1 MSPLEL
7 REKIH
12 AQLDQVPE
20 VELPKI
26 QQYLNDL
33 TTASMGSTSPKT
45 GASLLEALKSMGTWQ
60 GDDFEE
66 CRQAVYDSRSA
77 TKFVADE
84 HNPFN

>member
-12 AQLDQVPE
+12 AQLDQIPE

-26 QQYLNDL
+26 QRYLNEL
-33 TTASMGSTSPKT
+33 TTDSTYATLPTT

-77 TKFVADE
+77 TKFVVDA

>member
-33 TTASMGSTSPKT
+33 TTASTDSTSPTT
-45 GASLLEALKSMGTWQ
+45 GASLLEALKSMATWQ
-60 GDDFEE
+60 GDDFED

-77 TKFVADE
+77 TKFVADVG
-84 HNPFN
+84 HSFN

>member
-12 AQLDQVPE
+12 AQLDQIPE

-26 QQYLNDL
+26 QQYLDDL
-33 TTASMGSTSPKT
+33 TTVPTEATSLPHT
-45 GASLLEALKSMGTWQ
+45 GASLLAALKSMGNWQ

-77 TKFVADE
+77 TQSVC
-84 HNPFN
+84 P